1 MPMARIRANASPM
14 SDTMK
19 LTEAAEIGADEI
31 LADPAASHWLKEAL
45 KSALERDPVDALN
58 DALALAGVL
67 EDRLRAVLEL
77 S

>member
-1 MPMARIRANASPM
+1 MKVTQASPV
-14 SDTMK
+14 
-19 LTEAAEIGADEI
+19 EADQVM
-31 LADPAASHWLKEAL
+31 ADPAASSWLKEAL
-45 KSALERDPVDALN
+45 KSALDRDPGDALN